1 MVVIF
6 LIIMF
11 KIILGV
17 VLVILIV
24 LLNKFLVI
32 LFVKC
37 VVLFGIVL
45 SFCWMIGVNICL
57 KKVLEIR

>member
-1 MVVIF
+1 
-6 LIIMF
+6 MF

-24 LLNKFLVI
+24 FLNKFLVI

-37 VVLFGIVL
+37 VVLFLIVL